1 MSLNP
6 LDINHPAPSLIIR
19 LISGEPREGCE
30 RSIKGIAPHLC
41 ELIALKH
48 PGLPNAYL

>member
-1 MSLNP
+1 MNLNP
-6 LDINHPAPSLIIR
+6 LDISHPAPSLIIH
-19 LISGEPREGCE
+19 LISGGPREGCA

-48 PGLPNAYL
+48 PALPNACI